1 MNYLRAKL
9 EGEAEEVISG
19 LTLTNANYEEAI
31 KLLQKCFGQNKII
44 INAHYTKLM
53 NLAKTLYESKKL
65 LKFIETVNI
74 LLTQINIQEKG

>member
-1 MNYLRAKL
+1 MRKSLVSEEGGGTVLHFGTNTFLRLKVGAP
-9 EGEAEEVISG
+9 G
-19 LTLTNANYEEAI
+19 
-31 KLLQKCFGQNKII
+31 
-44 INAHYTKLM
+44 

>member
-1 MNYLRAKL
+1 MSETQKFIKNISMNNWTMQLKQVWCPSYDLNMHFKVGAP
-9 EGEAEEVISG
+9 G
-19 LTLTNANYEEAI
+19 
-31 KLLQKCFGQNKII
+31 
-44 INAHYTKLM
+44 

>member
-1 MNYLRAKL
+1 MLSSACTELPY
-9 EGEAEEVISG
+9 SW
-19 LTLTNANYEEAI
+19 
-31 KLLQKCFGQNKII
+31 FSNKPMTFKVG
-44 INAHYTKLM
+44 ALG

>member
-1 MNYLRAKL
+1 MQLKQVWCPSYDLNMHFKVGAP
-9 EGEAEEVISG
+9 G
-19 LTLTNANYEEAI
+19 
-31 KLLQKCFGQNKII
+31 
-44 INAHYTKLM
+44 

>member
-1 MNYLRAKL
+1 MWKELVHSKNEKRH
-9 EGEAEEVISG
+9 VH
-19 LTLTNANYEEAI
+19 ANDLKVGAP
-31 KLLQKCFGQNKII
+31 G
-44 INAHYTKLM
+44 